1 MEDKLL
7 ENIISFLE
15 NDLGMKYR
23 SIELGIKISNRDK
36 TSLPISLWSHG
47 LISTEELD
55 KLYEHIWN

>member
-7 ENIISFLE
+7 ENIITFLK

-36 TSLPISLWSHG
+36 TSLPISLWSYG

>member
-7 ENIISFLE
+7 ENIITFLE